1 MTATSQPTQTCDRR
15 ADQQLLFDCGE
26 LATRDGKVAT
36 KSSVQKAR
44 EQCKRPASRDNNGT
58 AEIFAAIRD
67 VAEQLSQRLT
77 AIEVALQAIVSQS
90 AASTIAKEF
99 YTTKEAAVILGKR
112 PYTVREWCRL
122 GRVHGEKAEFGR
134 GLDDEW
140 RISHAELIRIQN
152 EGLLSVQKYA
162 RVTAPKRLAQ

>member
-1 MTATSQPTQTCDRR
+1 MASTSQSLQTCDRR

-26 LATRDGKVAT
+26 LATRDGKGAT
-36 KSSVQKAR
+36 NSSAQKAR
-44 EQCKRPASRDNNGT
+44 EPCKRPASRDSGT
-58 AEIFAAIRD
+58 AEIYAAFREL
-67 VAEQLSQRLT
+67 AEQLSQRLT
-77 AIEVALQAIVSQS
+77 AIEMALQAIVSQS
-90 AASTIAKEF
+90 ATSTAAKEF

-140 RISHAELIRIQN
+140 RISHGELLRIQN

-162 RVTAPKRLAQ
+162 HVTAPKRLTQ